1 MHELSVTQ
9 SLLKLAVEHAEA
21 AKATRVTD
29 IYIEIGQL
37 SSYVDESV
45 QFYWELI
52 GKGTVAQGAKLHIH
66 RVPMELECRD
76 CGTCFRPKG
85 ASFECPKC
93 KSDRV
98 EVVSGD
104 VFQLVGLDIEKAKPK
119 KQQEA
124 KVTT

>member
-1 MHELSVTQ
+1 MHELPVTQ
-9 SLLKLAVEHAEA
+9 SLLKLAVQHAEA
-21 AKATRVTD
+21 AGAQRVCD

-45 QFYWELI
+45 QFYWDLI
-52 GKGTVAQGAKLHIH
+52 SKGTVAQGARLHFH

-76 CGTCFRPKG
+76 CATHFKPTG
-85 ASFECPKC
+85 ASFECPHC

-104 VFQLVGLDIEKAKPK
+104 VFQLVGLDVEKAKPEK
-119 KQQEA
+119 EKAEA
-124 KVTT
+124 VP